1 MAGKRGSG
9 CSSNQAART
18 KAAERRERCRRYAVA
33 AAGISCPVAQVSND
47 LSRGCDSSHKRIRH
61 GDDLGKMAVQN
72 SLASDDLLD
81 ELIKQQQF
89 IARLEKLLQQ
99 SNASVEKS
107 TGLIVRSVCENE
119 KLLNELDQKDRE
131 AARLKNLYEES
142 HALVQKLSGEVGQ
155 LMDEKAEVLVK
166 YKSLVEDSFAA
177 VEESYEATK
186 KEIEDVLAHQP
197 IKNVA
202 GV

>member
-1 MAGKRGSG
+1 
-9 CSSNQAART
+9 
-18 KAAERRERCRRYAVA
+18 
-33 AAGISCPVAQVSND
+33 
-47 LSRGCDSSHKRIRH
+47 
-61 GDDLGKMAVQN
+61 MAVQN

-107 TGLIVRSVCENE
+107 TGLIVRSLCENE

-131 AARLKNLYEES
+131 AARLKNLYEQS